1 MTYVSYELCI
11 NRKKRESF
19 DYSASPYLSV
29 TKDGTLNHAMRPRLG
44 SIRIIRPPRAVSEK
58 KKKRESFDYSA
69 SPYLSVKKD
78 GTLNHPMR
86 PRLGSIR
93 LIRPPRAVSE
103 SEAE

>member
-1 MTYVSYELCI
+1 MIL
-11 NRKKRESF
+11 KGESF

-29 TKDGTLNHAMRPRLG
+29 TKDGALNHPMRPRLG
-44 SIRIIRPPRAVSEK
+44 SIRLIRPPRAVNGK
-58 KKKRESFDYSA
+58 KGENFDYSA
-69 SPYLSVKKD
+69 SPYLSVTKD

-93 LIRPPRAVSE
+93 LIRPPRAVDE